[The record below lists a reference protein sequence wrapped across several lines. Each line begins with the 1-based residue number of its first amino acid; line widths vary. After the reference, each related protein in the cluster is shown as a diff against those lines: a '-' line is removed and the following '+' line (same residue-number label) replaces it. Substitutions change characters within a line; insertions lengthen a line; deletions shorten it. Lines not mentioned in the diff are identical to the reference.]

1 MIRRLQ
7 LVLLLSLCL
16 SLLFGGEPISFKGGY
31 TRAVMREGQ
40 ETILLSQGASVSS
53 GSINF
58 EAQTIEL
65 IGPEARYLVGNG
77 AVKITDSAN
86 NIIINS
92 TGISFDR
99 ESEQLLVDGWVEVQD
114 LNNEIIATGAYLAY
128 DRSEGIL
135 KIQIAAKL
143 LHHTDSG
150 PMVCRADTIEYNR
163 ETRKLSL
170 IGNSVVEWKGD
181 VYRASSTTVDLDSE
195 EIEMEGNIKG
205 TVHG

>member
-7 LVLLLSLCL
+7 LVLILSLFL

-170 IGNSVVEWKGD
+170 IGNSVVEWNRD
-181 VYRASSTTVDLDSE
+181 DYRATSTTVDLDSE
-195 EIEMEGNIKG
+195 ETEIEGNIKG

>member
-7 LVLLLSLCL
+7 LVLILSLFL

-114 LNNEIIATGAYLAY
+114 LKNEIIATGAYLAY